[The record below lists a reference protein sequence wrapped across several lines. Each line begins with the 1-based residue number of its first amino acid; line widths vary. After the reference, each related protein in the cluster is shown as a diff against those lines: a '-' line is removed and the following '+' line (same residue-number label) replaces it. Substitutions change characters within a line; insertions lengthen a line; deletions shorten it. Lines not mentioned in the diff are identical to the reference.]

1 MTMNTIS
8 IKSNKLKSQESKILI
23 EESMENIL
31 KMIGQ
36 SSSIIAI
43 IDKNVNQLY
52 PDLMADYPKIVIHAV
67 ESNKTLDTVGDI
79 YEKLIKSGADRHVF
93 LLGIG
98 GGIICDI
105 VGYVASTY
113 MRGVR
118 FGFIATTLMAQVDA
132 AIGGK
137 NGVNVHR
144 YKNMVGTFNLPEFVF
159 CDLNMLTTLPTHE
172 INAGF
177 AEIIKYGLIEN
188 PSILDFIEEDLKN
201 ISVFNYDVYK
211 QLIEQCVLIKAG
223 IVNADLQDKGVRRI
237 LNFGHTLAHAIEKH
251 TSLYNHGEAVSLGIV
266 ASMMI
271 SHKKGHITTIEIDRI
286 KRLLQH
292 FDLPIEM
299 EPKLLKSAIEEI
311 VMDKKKNLDHI
322 DFIILSKVGQAK
334 ILPIAINELKS
345 LLLSTL

>member
-1 MTMNTIS
+1 MTMKTIS
-8 IKSNKLKSQESKILI
+8 IKSNKSNGKESKILI
-23 EESMENIL
+23 EESMERISKL
-31 KMIGQ
+31 VGPC
-36 SSSIIAI
+36 SSIIAI

-52 PDLMADYPKIVIHAV
+52 PELMADSPKIIVHSV

-98 GGIICDI
+98 GGIVCDI

-144 YKNMVGTFNLPEFVF
+144 YKNMVGTFNLPEFVY
-159 CDLNMLTTLPTHE
+159 CDLSMLATLPTHE
-172 INAGF
+172 INTGF

-188 PSILDFIEEDLKN
+188 PSILDFIEENINN
-201 ISVFNYDVYK
+201 ISILNYDVYK
-211 QLIEQCVLIKAG
+211 QLIEQCVMIKAG

-251 TSLYNHGEAVSLGIV
+251 TSLYNHGEAVSIGIV
-266 ASMMI
+266 ASLMV
-271 SHKKGHITTIEIDRI
+271 SHKKGHITSNEIDRV
-286 KRLLQH
+286 KHLLQH
-292 FDLPIEM
+292 FELPIEM
-299 EPKLLKSAIEEI
+299 EPKLMKSAIEEI
-311 VMDKKKNLDHI
+311 AMDKKKNQDRI
-322 DFIILSKVGQAK
+322 DFIMLTKIGKAQ
-334 ILPIAINELKS
+334 ILPIAISELKS

>member
-1 MTMNTIS
+1 MTMKTIS
-8 IKSNKLKSQESKILI
+8 IKSNKPNGKESKILI
-23 EESMENIL
+23 EESMERIL
-31 KMIGQ
+31 KLIGH

-52 PDLMADYPKIVIHAV
+52 PELMADSPKIFIHAE

-79 YEKLIKSGADRHVF
+79 YEKLIKLGADRHVF
-93 LLGIG
+93 LLGVG
-98 GGIICDI
+98 GGIVCDI

-144 YKNMVGTFNLPEFVF
+144 YKNMVGTFNLPEFVC
-159 CDLNMLTTLPTHE
+159 CDLSMLATLPTHE
-172 INAGF
+172 INTGF

-188 PSILDFIEEDLKN
+188 PSILDFIEENINN
-201 ISVFNYDVYK
+201 ISILNYDVYK
-211 QLIEQCVLIKAG
+211 QLIEQCVMIKAG

-251 TSLYNHGEAVSLGIV
+251 TSLYNHGEAVSIGIV
-266 ASMMI
+266 ASLMV
-271 SHKKGHITTIEIDRI
+271 SYKKGHITTNEIDRV

-292 FDLPIEM
+292 FNLPIEM

-311 VMDKKKNLDHI
+311 VMDKKRNQDSI
-322 DFIILSKVGQAK
+322 DFIILTK
-334 ILPIAINELKS
+334 IGHAQIFPIAIGELKP
-345 LLLSTL
+345 LLLSSL

>member
-1 MTMNTIS
+1 MNTIT
-8 IKSNKLKSQESKILI
+8 IKSNKSNSKESKILI
-23 EESMENIL
+23 EESIDNIL
-31 KMIGQ
+31 KLIGH
-36 SSSIIAI
+36 SSSLIVV

-52 PDLMADYPKIVIHAV
+52 PHLLADYPKIIIHAV
-67 ESNKTLDTVGDI
+67 ESNKTLDTVSDI
-79 YEKLIKSGADRHVF
+79 YEKLIKFGADRHTF

-144 YKNMVGTFNLPEFVF
+144 FKNMVGTFNLPEFVC

-172 INAGF
+172 INTGF

-188 PSILDFIEEDLKN
+188 PSILDFIEEDIKN
-201 ISVFNYDVYK
+201 ISIFNYEVYK
-211 QLIEQCVLIKAG
+211 QLIEQCILIKAG
-223 IVNADLQDKGVRRI
+223 IVNADLQDKGGRRI

-251 TSLYNHGEAVSLGIV
+251 TSLYNHGEAVSIGMI
-266 ASMMI
+266 ASLMI
-271 SHKKGHITTIEIDRI
+271 SHKKGLITANEIERVKI
-286 KRLLQH
+286 LLRH
-292 FDLPIEM
+292 FDLPTEM
-299 EPKLLKSAIEEI
+299 EPKLVKSAIEEI
-311 VMDKKKNLDHI
+311 AMDKKKNQNSI
-322 DFIILSKVGQAK
+322 DFIIITKIGHAK
-334 ILPIAINELKS
+334 ILPIEINELKS
-345 LLLSTL
+345 LLLSSI